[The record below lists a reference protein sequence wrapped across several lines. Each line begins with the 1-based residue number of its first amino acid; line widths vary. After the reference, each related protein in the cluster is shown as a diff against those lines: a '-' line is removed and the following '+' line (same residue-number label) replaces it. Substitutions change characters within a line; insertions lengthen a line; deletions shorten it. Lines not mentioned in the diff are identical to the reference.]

1 MNINTKNL
9 PIRIILLTAF
19 CLLAEIGCATKH
31 TPLVVVFMPERIIDQ
46 FSDLQGHEIVSRIW
60 IRRGFA
66 LSNCRSIDIKP
77 LTDASQTPQP
87 VIVKRIQQGLHD
99 ILNDR
104 INKNGEL
111 DVIVWANIIDVKV
124 KPGRIKGWFA
134 GFDAMP
140 YIELEIVITDSTT
153 GLPLVKVIHFRR
165 DKKSLKA
172 AVTDILGD
180 LRKFFT
186 TAL

>member
-9 PIRIILLTAF
+9 PIRIILLIAL
-19 CLLAEIGCATKH
+19 CLLAGIGCSKKY
-31 TPLVVVFMPERIIDQ
+31 TPPVVVFMPERIIDK
-46 FSDLQGHEIVSRIW
+46 FSDMREHEIVSRAW

-77 LTDASQTPQP
+77 LTDSSQTPQP
-87 VIVKRIQQGLHD
+87 AVVKRIQKGLHD

-104 INKNGEL
+104 INKNGKL
-111 DVIVWANIIDVKV
+111 NVIVWTNVIDVKV

-140 YIELEIVITDSTT
+140 YIEIEIVITDSST
-153 GLPLVKVIHFRR
+153 GLPLVKVIHFSR
-165 DKKSLKA
+165 DKKSLKT
-172 AVTDILGD
+172 AVTSILAD

>member
-9 PIRIILLTAF
+9 PIRIILLTVL
-19 CLLAEIGCATKH
+19 CLLAGIGCAKKYTL
-31 TPLVVVFMPERIIDQ
+31 PVVVFMPERIIDE
-46 FSDLQGHEIVSRIW
+46 FSNMREHEIVSRAW

-77 LTDASQTPQP
+77 LTDSCQTPQP
-87 VIVKRIQQGLHD
+87 AVVKHIQQGLHD
-99 ILNDR
+99 ILNDH

-165 DKKSLKA
+165 NKKSLKA
-172 AVTDILGD
+172 AATDILGD

>member
-9 PIRIILLTAF
+9 PIRIILLITF
-19 CLLAEIGCATKH
+19 CLLTGIGCAKNY
-31 TPLVVVFMPERIIDQ
+31 TPPVVVFMPERIIDE
-46 FSDLQGHEIVSRIW
+46 FSDMQEHEIVSRAW
-60 IRRGFA
+60 IRRGFT
-66 LSNCRSIDIKP
+66 LSNCRSIAIKP
-77 LTDASQTPQP
+77 LTDSSQTPQLA
-87 VIVKRIQQGLHD
+87 VVKRIQEGLHD

-104 INKNGEL
+104 INKNGKL
-111 DVIVWANIIDVKV
+111 DVIVWTNVIDVKV

-140 YIELEIVITDSTT
+140 YIEIEIVLTDSTT

-165 DKKSLKA
+165 DKKSLKT
-172 AVTDILGD
+172 AVTTTLGD

>member
-1 MNINTKNL
+1 MTINTKKL
-9 PIRIILLTAF
+9 PIRIIILAAL
-19 CLLAEIGCATKH
+19 CLLVGIGCASKH
-31 TPLVVVFMPERIIDQ
+31 TPPVVVFMPERIIDQ
-46 FSDLQGHEIVSRIW
+46 FSDMREHEIVSRAW

-77 LTDASQTPQP
+77 LTDSSQTPQP
-87 VIVKRIQQGLHD
+87 AVVTRIQQGLHD

-111 DVIVWANIIDVKV
+111 DVIVRANIIDVKV
-124 KPGRIKGWFA
+124 KPGRIKSLFA
-134 GFDAMP
+134 SFDAMP

-165 DKKSLKA
+165 NKKSLKT
-172 AVTDILGD
+172 AVTDLLGD

>member
-1 MNINTKNL
+1 MIINTKNP
-9 PIRIILLTAF
+9 PIRIILLIVL
-19 CLLAEIGCATKH
+19 CLLAGIGCAKKYTL
-31 TPLVVVFMPERIIDQ
+31 PVVVFMPERIIDE
-46 FSDLQGHEIVSRIW
+46 FSDMREHEIVSRAW
-60 IRRGFA
+60 IRRGFE

-77 LTDASQTPQP
+77 LTDSSQTPQP
-87 VIVKRIQQGLHD
+87 AVVKRIQKGLHD

-104 INKNGEL
+104 INKNGKL
-111 DVIVWANIIDVKV
+111 DVIVWTNVIDVKV

-140 YIELEIVITDSTT
+140 YIEIEIVLTDSTT
-153 GLPLVKVIHFRR
+153 GLPLLKVIHFRR
-165 DKKSLKA
+165 DKKSLKT

-180 LRKFFT
+180 LRKFFS

>member
-9 PIRIILLTAF
+9 PIRIILLTVL
-19 CLLAEIGCATKH
+19 CLLVGIGCTKKY
-31 TPLVVVFMPERIIDQ
+31 TPPVVVFMPERIIDE
-46 FSDLQGHEIVSRIW
+46 FSDMREHEIMSRAW

-77 LTDASQTPQP
+77 LTDSSQTPQP
-87 VIVKRIQQGLHD
+87 AVVKRIQEGLHD

-111 DVIVWANIIDVKV
+111 DVIVWTNIIDVKV
-124 KPGRIKGWFA
+124 KPGRIKGLFK

-165 DKKSLKA
+165 DMKSLKT
-172 AVTDILGD
+172 AVTNILGD
-180 LRKFFT
+180 LRKFFS

>member
-1 MNINTKNL
+1 MNKNTKNL
-9 PIRIILLTAF
+9 PIRIIILIVL
-19 CLLAEIGCATKH
+19 CLLAGIGCAKNY
-31 TPLVVVFMPERIIDQ
+31 TPPVVVFMPERIIDE
-46 FSDLQGHEIVSRIW
+46 FSNMQEHEIVSRAW

-77 LTDASQTPQP
+77 LTDSSQNPQP
-87 VIVKRIQQGLHD
+87 AVVKSIQQGLHD
-99 ILNDR
+99 ILKDH

-111 DVIVWANIIDVKV
+111 DVIVWANVIDVKI
-124 KPGRIKGWFA
+124 KPGRIKSWFA

-153 GLPLVKVIHFRR
+153 GLPMVKVIHFRR
-165 DKKSLKA
+165 DKKSLKT
-172 AVTDILGD
+172 AVTNILGD
-180 LRKFFT
+180 LSKFFS

>member
-1 MNINTKNL
+1 M
-9 PIRIILLTAF
+9 R
-19 CLLAEIGCATKH
+19 E
-31 TPLVVVFMPERIIDQ
+31 
-46 FSDLQGHEIVSRIW
+46 HEIVSRAG

-77 LTDASQTPQP
+77 LTDSSQTPQP
-87 VIVKRIQQGLHD
+87 AVVKRIQEGLHD

-111 DVIVWANIIDVKV
+111 DVIVWTNIIDVKV
-124 KPGRIKGWFA
+124 KPGRIKGLFK

-140 YIELEIVITDSTT
+140 YIELEIVTT

-165 DKKSLKA
+165 DMKSLKT
-172 AVTDILGD
+172 AVTNILGD
-180 LRKFFT
+180 LRKFFS